1 MFLGNDISKKCKII
15 QRNCNVMNVF
25 YKKTSNLA
33 NNNMHGRVNVSIIN
47 TANMEI
53 STLSTNYDS
62 FLTTSYHGK
71 SYPKVLATCARVCIV

>member
-1 MFLGNDISKKCKII
+1 MTSQKI
-15 QRNCNVMNVF
+15 QRYCNVINVF